1 MWKTCSW
8 QYNYI
13 VTTTLLLYGGRLCS
27 PGCLKQPLPGSW
39 TSLQRPT
46 GLTLTDPQSF
56 GDERRAAKCLSDTL
70 LGVGIIT
77 KITFNLRI
85 PSQHR
90 SICLHQTQKNESR
103 AVQSSQRARHLLM
116 LCFILTILRVRAA
129 EIPEWNNV
137 MQHPYFRMDFSTV
150 S

>member
-8 QYNYI
+8 QYIYI

-70 LGVGIIT
+70 LGGGIIT
-77 KITFNLRI
+77 KNTFNLRI

-90 SICLHQTQKNESR
+90 SIWLHQTQKNESH
-103 AVQSSQRARHLLM
+103 AVQSSQRAKHLFM
-116 LCFILTILRVRAA
+116 LRFILTILRVRAA
-129 EIPEWNNV
+129 EIPQQNNLTQV
-137 MQHPYFRMDFSTV
+137 PYFKRDFSNM